1 MAISVIHNPSDNKLC
16 GLLQVFAR
24 RFTQCGA
31 LGFRSTANFSRFFS
45 SLLLSLLQQ
54 LPAVFGRVNTHLL

>member
-1 MAISVIHNPSDNKLC
+1 MTRSFFIFTMAISVIHNPSDNKLC

-45 SLLLSLLQQ
+45 SMGTVLDVRT
-54 LPAVFGRVNTHLL
+54 A